1 MANVVK
7 FTDGTEFDLDGPL
20 RVEWRKDVLYVV
32 GEGALMPVASMK
44 EAEELMAQL
53 RRFHARPA

>member
-1 MANVVK
+1 MTNIVK
-7 FTDGTEFDLDGPL
+7 FVDGTEFDLDGPL
-20 RVEWRKDVLYVV
+20 RIERRKDVLYVV
-32 GEGALMPVASMK
+32 GEGALMPVASMN

>member
-1 MANVVK
+1 MTNVVR
-7 FTDGTEFDLDGPL
+7 FVDGTEFDVDGPL
-20 RVEWRKDVLYVV
+20 RVEQRKNVLYVV

-53 RRFHARPA
+53 RRFRARTT